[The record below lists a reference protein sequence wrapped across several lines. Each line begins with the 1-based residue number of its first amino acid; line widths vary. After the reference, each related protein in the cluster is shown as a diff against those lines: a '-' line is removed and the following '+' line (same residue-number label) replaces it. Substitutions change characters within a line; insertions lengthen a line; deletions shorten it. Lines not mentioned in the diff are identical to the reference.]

1 MQNIHTGVQVLGVQ
15 VLGVQV
21 LGVQV
26 WVGLIYAN
34 VALDSD

>member
-1 MQNIHTGVQVLGVQ
+1 MQNIHTGVQ